1 MLPRFEGFNHMS
13 SCGTELK
20 RSAPRLMLLA
30 SLSGLKPRKRS
41 PIFALKAGK
50 LSAGRALMMG

>member
-1 MLPRFEGFNHMS
+1 MS